1 MVGLDDSSLQVESE
15 SKSRVGLRVGG
26 HLELSLHAS
35 LGKCCHWPCR
45 DDSVVSVVVGVNW
58 VINMSIVQKRAEG
71 ELNDEDDEQEQ
82 REDGESN
89 YIPTLDHLCASVCL
103 L

>member
-1 MVGLDDSSLQVESE
+1 MHQVHWINAHIGLCHDDSI
-15 SKSRVGLRVGG
+15 
-26 HLELSLHAS
+26 
-35 LGKCCHWPCR
+35 
-45 DDSVVSVVVGVNW
+45 VVGVNW

-89 YIPTLDHLCASVCL
+89 YIPRLDRLCASVCL